1 MLFGLTKAPAVF
13 QSLINDVL
21 RDRLNQFVY
30 VYPDD
35 ILIFSTTA
43 EAQWGHVRQALQRL
57 LENRLFVKAEKC
69 EFSVP
74 SISFLGYILAKGQL
88 QPDPAKIEV
97 SVGWPQPS
105 THK

>member
-1 MLFGLTKAPAVF
+1 MPQPGYRLQQARSPKCLSPGGEGDKWKTAFKTPLVHFEYPVMLFGLTKAPAVF

-43 EAQWGHVRQALQRL
+43 EAQ
-57 LENRLFVKAEKC
+57 
-69 EFSVP
+69 
-74 SISFLGYILAKGQL
+74 
-88 QPDPAKIEV
+88 
-97 SVGWPQPS
+97 
-105 THK
+105 